1 VLNFNYPAVFQV
13 AEDGSVTVTFPDVP
27 EAITQGDDMPDAL
40 KRAAD
45 ALESALSF
53 YTDGGKELPKA
64 GKHKRGQRTVR
75 PSALGCIKLSI
86 YQAMREQKVKK
97 SELARRLG
105 WHMPQVDRLLDLMHA
120 SRIDQAEAALDAL
133 GHTLDVSVVAA
144 ASRTNKAARKAAA

>member
-1 VLNFNYPAVFQV
+1 MLNLNYPVNLAA
-13 AEDGSVTVTFPDVP
+13 AEEGGFVVTFPHVP
-27 EAITQGDDMPDAL
+27 EAITQGEDTADAL
-40 KRAAD
+40 KHAAD

-53 YTDGGKELPKA
+53 YTDSGKELPKA
-64 GKHKRGQRTVR
+64 GKPKRGQRTVR

-86 YQAMREQKVKK
+86 YQAMRDQGVKK

-120 SRIDQAEAALDAL
+120 SRIDQAEAALAAL
-133 GHTLDVSVVAA
+133 GHTLDVSVSAV